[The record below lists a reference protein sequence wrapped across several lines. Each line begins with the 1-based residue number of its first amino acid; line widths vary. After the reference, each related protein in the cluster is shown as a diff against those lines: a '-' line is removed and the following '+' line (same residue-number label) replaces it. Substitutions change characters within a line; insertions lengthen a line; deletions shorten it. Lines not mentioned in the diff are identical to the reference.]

1 MVLNDGPFP
10 YPPPRVSSP
19 DIPESPPPSPD
30 VEAILLAG
38 GLSSRMGR
46 DKARIRVAGR
56 SLLAWSTDAARLLGL
71 PVRVIRRDD
80 VPRCGPL
87 GGVATALHR
96 SKAGI
101 LLFLS
106 CDMPLVTPALLQRV
120 LARLTR
126 PTQAAFTQAGQHL
139 GFPFA
144 LRLATRS
151 TVDALI
157 AGGQCSLRQLA
168 EALDARNIPTP
179 KRDLPLLAN
188 INTPDTLDALRPT
201 LLAHAAARRPRP
213 EPDLLSPR

>member
-1 MVLNDGPFP
+1 
-10 YPPPRVSSP
+10 
-19 DIPESPPPSPD
+19 
-30 VEAILLAG
+30 
-38 GLSSRMGR
+38 MGR

-71 PVRVIRRDD
+71 PIRVIRRDD

-96 SKAGI
+96 SNAGI

-106 CDMPLVTPALLQRV
+106 CDMPIVTPALLQRV
-120 LARLTR
+120 LARLTPR
-126 PTQAAFTQAGQHL
+126 TRAAFTQAGQHL

-144 LRLATRS
+144 LRLSTRS

-157 AGGQCSLRQLA
+157 ARGQCSLRQLA
-168 EALDARNIPTP
+168 EALEARNIPIP

-188 INTPDTLDALRPT
+188 LNTPDSLDALRPT
-201 LLAHAAARRPRP
+201 LLAQAATRRPRP
-213 EPDLLSPR
+213 